1 MEIYIHNE
9 AIQVRN
15 YDYFAL
21 LSLEWGVGG
30 GGGEHDK

>member
-1 MEIYIHNE
+1 MHNE

-15 YDYFAL
+15 YDYIAL
-21 LSLEWGVGG
+21 LSLEWGVRGG